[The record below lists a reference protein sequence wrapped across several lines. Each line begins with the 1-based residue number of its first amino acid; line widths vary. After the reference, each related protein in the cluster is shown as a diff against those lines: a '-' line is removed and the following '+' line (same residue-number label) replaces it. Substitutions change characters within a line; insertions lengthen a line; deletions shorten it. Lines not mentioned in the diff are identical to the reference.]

1 MFKSDRRG
9 RASRLVDPAETQKTL
24 LKFHEAANYGHDS
37 SQLLQRQGNRTSNKT
52 SIIIIII
59 FKLRNYHYG
68 GKQQGTCLICHNRNS
83 VPALPAVQLPVVVSA
98 RRGTILQHRYT
109 VFHWLP
115 ASLSLS
121 SKNSRIFSSK
131 SSLRFASEYNT
142 LAFYWRRYTDECFY

>member
-59 FKLRNYHYG
+59 
-68 GKQQGTCLICHNRNS
+68 I
-83 VPALPAVQLPVVVSA
+83 
-98 RRGTILQHRYT
+98 IL
-109 VFHWLP
+109 
-115 ASLSLS
+115 
-121 SKNSRIFSSK
+121 N
-131 SSLRFASEYNT
+131 
-142 LAFYWRRYTDECFY
+142 